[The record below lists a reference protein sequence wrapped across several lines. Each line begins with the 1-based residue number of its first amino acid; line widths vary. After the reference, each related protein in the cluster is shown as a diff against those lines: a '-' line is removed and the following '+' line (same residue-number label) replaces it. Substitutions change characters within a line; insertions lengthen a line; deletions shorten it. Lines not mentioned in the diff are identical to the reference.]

1 MDYTDIKEMIFDLS
15 VVLNKLAQ
23 TKKDAQRHMQG
34 EDDPDN
40 LRARVDRLEDTLAD
54 VSYDLDTA
62 RDDIYKLVDIL
73 EDKVFKMDMDELSQK
88 VTAK

>member
-1 MDYTDIKEMIFDLS
+1 VDEIDMKEMIFDLN
-15 VVLNKLAQ
+15 VVLNKLAGA
-23 TKKDAQRHMQG
+23 KKDAQRHMQG

-54 VSYDLDTA
+54 VSYEICSS
-62 RDDIYKLVDIL
+62 RDDLYKIVDML
-73 EDKVFKMDMDELSQK
+73 EDKIYKSLMDDLSQK

>member
-1 MDYTDIKEMIFDLS
+1 MDQIDINEMMYDIT

-23 TKKDAQRHMQG
+23 AKKDAQRHMQG
-34 EDDPDN
+34 CDDPDN

-62 RDDIYKLVDIL
+62 RDDLYKLVDML
-73 EDKVFKMDMDELSQK
+73 EDKMFKMKMDDLSK
-88 VTAK
+88 SLYK

>member
-1 MDYTDIKEMIFDLS
+1 MDQIDINEMIFDLS

-23 TKKDAQRHMQG
+23 AKKDAQKHMQG
-34 EDDPDN
+34 CDDPDN
-40 LRARVDRLEDTLAD
+40 LQARVDRLEDTLAD

-62 RDDIYKLVDIL
+62 RDDIYKLVDML
-73 EDKVFKMDMDELSQK
+73 EGKLFKMSMDELSQK

>member
-1 MDYTDIKEMIFDLS
+1 MDQTDINEMIFDLS

-34 EDDPDN
+34 CDDPDN
-40 LRARVDRLEDTLAD
+40 LQARVDRLEDTLAD

-62 RDDIYKLVDIL
+62 RDDLYKLVDML
-73 EDKVFKMDMDELSQK
+73 EDKMFKMNMDELSQK
-88 VTAK
+88 VGNK

>member
-1 MDYTDIKEMIFDLS
+1 MDYQDIKEMIFDLS
-15 VVLNKLAQ
+15 VVLNKLAD

-62 RDDIYKLVDIL
+62 RDDIYKLVDML
-73 EDKVFKMDMDELSQK
+73 EGKLFKMSMDELSQK
-88 VTAK
+88 VTTK